1 MKRKDEVLSEVE
13 RLSSEV
19 GEDTIKNSG
28 DIGFDAKEIADRLGS
43 TRSNITTDLNELFK
57 EGNVLKIK
65 GKPVRFFSKSIF
77 EKVTGIKLPSGAVE
91 CTSISNLCKNAVKS
105 ADSFSCVIGFDGS
118 LTDQIKQAKAAVLY
132 PPMGLHTLLLGET
145 GVGKSMFAELM
156 YRYAVSR
163 EVIRKGSPFV
173 VFNCADYYSTPQLLI
188 SQLFGSVKGAYTGA
202 ENDRVGLIEQAN
214 GGVLFLDEV
223 HRLPPEGQEMLFSVI
238 DRGVYQRLGETKVTR
253 KAEILIIAATTEEP
267 GSVLLKTFIRRIPA
281 IINIPPLKERP
292 VKERFELV
300 KQLFTNE
307 AVRIKIPIHMS
318 SQSLIPFLY
327 YDCPGNIGQ
336 LRTDVQ
342 LTAAR
347 GFLEHVSENSKG
359 IDITDDMLPPHV
371 REATIKFPERLWRE
385 TGFIR
390 DKGYTFN
397 EGSYVKEEY
406 SNFNQYDLTRKLYED
421 IAREAEAEGKP
432 DRARLIEIVRQ
443 KMEQLFYHYSSFLYR
458 GFMIDHKKL
467 ANYIPE
473 DIMNITGQMLEIAS
487 KKLNRAF
494 GENIYLGLAFHL
506 NNLIA
511 RNESKTGLG
520 YMDIEGIDS
529 THPDEYRVAKQMSK
543 LFCSE
548 YKILKLPD
556 SEICFLTMLLASNT
570 DKCLED
576 KRVGLIVAAH
586 GKGVASSIAGVVN
599 ELLGGE
605 YVHPIDMALDE
616 SPEGALR
623 ECIKMIREIDR
634 GSGVLMLVDMGSLA
648 ASEET
653 IKKATGINVR
663 VLKVINTP
671 IIIDAGRKA
680 MMPGST
686 IDDVSSSIIKH
697 QNFLLKSIT
706 DRGRSLQVNG
716 GMIITVC
723 LSGQGTAYALK
734 DAIEKMLSIYDI
746 GNIKVVPVSIVS
758 KSQGRAYIE
767 RLVGENHIIAIA
779 GNINPK
785 IPGIPFIGIEEII
798 LKKGLNRILN
808 LIGIE
813 NNLYDSASLDE
824 LNEEVTWDTALEAI
838 DSHLQFL
845 SVNKVKEY
853 IFNFIRNIET
863 SFGFSLKLGTKVKL
877 FIHISYMVERLKF
890 GGGPLPP
897 CSTYEDAD
905 GFSKD
910 NLSKVY
916 GLLTNMG
923 GTFKVDIPFEEA
935 GYLYEI
941 LKDDEYF

>member
-13 RLSSEV
+13 KLSSEA
-19 GEDTIKNSG
+19 GKDTVKNG
-28 DIGFDAKEIADRLGS
+28 GNIGFDAKEIADMIGS
-43 TRSNITTDLNELFK
+43 SRSNVTTDLNELFK
-57 EGNVLKIK
+57 EGSVLKIK

-77 EKVTGIKLPSGAVE
+77 EKVTGIKLPGGAVE
-91 CTSISNLCKNAVKS
+91 CTSLSILCRNTAKS
-105 ADSFSCVIGFDGS
+105 ADSFSSVIGSDGS
-118 LTDQIKQAKAAVLY
+118 LSEQIKQAKAAVLY

-163 EVIRKGSPFV
+163 EVIGKGAPFV

-188 SQLFGSVKGAYTGA
+188 SQLFGSLKGAYTGA
-202 ENDRVGLIEQAN
+202 ENDRMGIIEQAN

-238 DRGVYQRLGETKVTR
+238 DRGVYQRLGETKVKR
-253 KAEILIIAATTEEP
+253 KAEVLIIAATTEDP

-281 IINIPPLKERP
+281 IINIPPLRERP

-307 AVRIKIPIHMS
+307 AARIKIPIHMGS
-318 SQSLIPFLY
+318 RSLIPFLY

-336 LRTDVQ
+336 LRTDIQ

-347 GFLEHVSENSKG
+347 GFLEHVSENREG
-359 IDITDDMLPPHV
+359 IDITGDMLPPHV

-390 DKGYTFN
+390 DEGYTFN
-397 EGSYVKEEY
+397 EGSDVNEEY
-406 SNFNQYDLTRKLYED
+406 TGFNQYDLTRKLYED

-432 DRARLIEIVRQ
+432 DRDRLLEIVRQ
-443 KMEQLFYHYSSFLYR
+443 KMEQLFYNYSSFLYR
-458 GFMIDHKKL
+458 GFMLDRKKL
-467 ANYIPE
+467 VNYISE
-473 DIMNITGQMLEIAS
+473 DILNITGQMLEIAS
-487 KKLNRAF
+487 KELDRAF

-506 NNLIA
+506 NNLID
-511 RNESKTGLG
+511 RNEARPELS

-529 THPDEYRVAKQMSK
+529 THPEEYRAATQMLK

-548 YKILKLPD
+548 YKILKMPD

-570 DKCLED
+570 DSNAED
-576 KRVGLIVAAH
+576 KKVGLIVAAH

-605 YVHPIDMALDE
+605 YVHSIDMALDE
-616 SPEGALR
+616 NPEDALR
-623 ECIKMIREIDR
+623 ECSKMVRKIDR

-653 IKKATGINVR
+653 IKKATGINVM

-671 IIIDAGRKA
+671 VIIDAGRKA

-697 QNFLLKSIT
+697 ENFLLKSIA
-706 DRGRSLQVNG
+706 DRGRKLQVKSG
-716 GMIITVC
+716 IIITVC

-734 DAIEKMLSIYDI
+734 DAIEKMLSICDI
-746 GNIKVVPVSIVS
+746 QNIKVAPVSIVS
-758 KSQGRAYIE
+758 KSQGKAYIE
-767 RLVGENHIIAIA
+767 KLAGENHIIAIA

-808 LIGIE
+808 LVGIE
-813 NNLYDSASLDE
+813 NNLYGRVSLDE
-824 LNEEVTWDTALEAI
+824 LNEEVTWDTALEAT

-845 SVNKVKEY
+845 SVNKIKEY
-853 IFNFIRNIET
+853 IFNFIRNIEN
-863 SFGFSLKLGTKVKL
+863 SFGFSLKIGTKVKL
-877 FIHISYMVERLKF
+877 FVHISYMIERLKF

-897 CSTYEDAD
+897 FLPDEDAD
-905 GFSKD
+905 DSSKN
-910 NLSKVY
+910 NLSKLY
-916 GLLTNMG
+916 GLLSGMG
-923 GTFKVDIPFEEA
+923 VSFKVDIPFEEA
-935 GYLYEI
+935 EYLYEI
-941 LKDDEYF
+941 LKDDGDF